1 MKQWLLKP
9 EQVAQGKEVEKLYE
23 RMREQTARMTEAL
36 EHVGKADSALGRS
49 VQNLQNNVEFM
60 NQLNHVFTYVQLPL
74 KMTGNNAHGDLYIY
88 TNKKSLAAK
97 DGNVSAVLHLDM
109 EHLGMVDVYVTMKN
123 NKVGTNFTLEDD
135 AALDLVAE
143 HIDILEK
150 RLADRGYELNA
161 KMSRKEPGEDGESGS
176 VMQTM
181 LEQSK
186 NISVL
191 SHTSFDMR
199 A

>member
-1 MKQWLLKP
+1 MTYDEFVFNQ
-9 EQVAQGKEVEKLYE
+9 AI
-23 RMREQTARMTEAL
+23 RQTKTDMIS
-36 EHVGKADSALGRS
+36 VG
-49 VQNLQNNVEFM
+49 
-60 NQLNHVFTYVQLPL
+60 
-74 KMTGNNAHGDLYIY
+74 
-88 TNKKSLAAK
+88 
-97 DGNVSAVLHLDM
+97 
-109 EHLGMVDVYVTMKN
+109 
-123 NKVGTNFTLEDD
+123 
-135 AALDLVAE
+135 
-143 HIDILEK
+143 K